1 MSGAEKLR
9 RPWHGGEDMDFVVL
23 KSQTIAGLDSI
34 DSLELI
40 EILRVNPLHALS
52 TMVAARNASN
62 ILPALPDREPSKF
75 NMRITSLEG
84 MSSRAEK
91 RQVRI
96 SLELDSGLM
105 RAESVKDR
113 LKQGLNGIVCSDS
126 GVAATLKSF
135 ARCNTF
141 VVSLRAKTPLQTE
154 EKCSAPKL

>member
-1 MSGAEKLR
+1 
-9 RPWHGGEDMDFVVL
+9 MDFVVL

-113 LKQGLNGIVCSDS
+113 LKQGSE
-126 GVAATLKSF
+126 SF
-135 ARCNTF
+135 VLTAG
-141 VVSLRAKTPLQTE
+141 LQ
-154 EKCSAPKL
+154 PP